1 MSEKKTA
8 TKKITRANLV
18 ENYKNALAKL
28 DELKNKKYVYKTNR
42 PCQPFGEVKSMTMID
57 CVKAYAS
64 VHDGISNFDNALKFL
79 GLTNEDI
86 NSEERK
92 YLGFPVADWDEDF
105 KTRIDEIKDKKLTE
119 KYNKVINVFKNNF
132 SDDDK
137 FEIEMSEVMD
147 LGIEI

>member
-1 MSEKKTA
+1 ME
-8 TKKITRANLV
+8 KKITRENLV
-18 ENYKNALAKL
+18 ENYKIALTKL
-28 DELKNKKYVYKTNR
+28 DELKNKKYEYKIAC
-42 PCQPFGEVKSMTMID
+42 PCQPFGPVKNMSMIE

-92 YLGFPVADWDEDF
+92 YLNCNVTDWDHDF
-105 KTRIDEIKDKKLTE
+105 KLRVEELKDKTLKE
-119 KYNKVINVFKNNF
+119 KYEKVIAVFKKNF
-132 SDDDK
+132 SDDDR
-137 FEIEMSEVMD
+137 FTIEMSEVMD